1 MVWNESGTT
10 VSKALLSAISNGS
23 RPYGRHYSGLEQT
36 PLCQKLQSG
45 IKENELYRTSRTVRL
60 GTVYSF
66 WVKYS
71 TGLMSKGTEE
81 RMYKPPSFE
90 ALCTVWTVRYRSFK
104 PGATDGGNRKIGL
117 GRGYR

>member
-23 RPYGRHYSGLEQT
+23 RPYSRHYSGVEQT
-36 PLCQKLQSG
+36 PLCQKLQLG

-60 GTVYSF
+60 STVYSF
-66 WVKYS
+66 LVKYR

-81 RMYKPPSFE
+81 RMYSHLRLKHCAPYG
-90 ALCTVWTVRYRSFK
+90 LCDIAPLSRAQLMEGIEK
-104 PGATDGGNRKIGL
+104 
-117 GRGYR
+117 